1 MGPTLQ
7 APPPAP
13 HTSACPREGPF
24 TCFFWFIL
32 QIPEHRRPMLSP
44 DVVRALLAEELL
56 SAANSS
62 VPAPYR
68 TEYEVDPEGLVI
80 LGQYW
85 RRGTWDGLA
94 RPGKPA
100 SRNGMLSGWPL
111 PPPTPVA
118 RSQDAGVGHGGRW
131 AVRVSLRQAL
141 IVSSIFIFISL
152 FILSVH
158 LFVRFLLTEAS
169 VKDIVA
175 LNSTLGTPLGF
186 PSPRAF

>member
-13 HTSACPREGPF
+13 LTSACPREGPF

-85 RRGTWDGLA
+85 RQEHGTVWRG
-94 RPGKPA
+94 PA
-100 SRNGMLSGWPL
+100 SL
-111 PPPTPVA
+111 PPGMGCSRDGPSHPQPQWPGA
-118 RSQDAGVGHGGRW
+118 RTEGWVMGDGGQSGS
-131 AVRVSLRQAL
+131 VSGRL
-141 IVSSIFIFISL
+141 
-152 FILSVH
+152 
-158 LFVRFLLTEAS
+158 
-169 VKDIVA
+169 
-175 LNSTLGTPLGF
+175 
-186 PSPRAF
+186 

>member
-13 HTSACPREGPF
+13 LTSTCPREGPF

-56 SAANSS
+56 SAVNSS

-85 RRGTWDGLA
+85 RRGTWDSLA
-94 RPGKPA
+94 RPGKPRLQGWDA
-100 SRNGMLSGWPL
+100 LGMA
-111 PPPTPVA
+111 PPTLQPQWPGA
-118 RSQDAGVGHGGRW
+118 RTEGWVMGDGGQ
-131 AVRVSLRQAL
+131 SG
-141 IVSSIFIFISL
+141 SISDRL
-152 FILSVH
+152 
-158 LFVRFLLTEAS
+158 
-169 VKDIVA
+169 
-175 LNSTLGTPLGF
+175 
-186 PSPRAF
+186 